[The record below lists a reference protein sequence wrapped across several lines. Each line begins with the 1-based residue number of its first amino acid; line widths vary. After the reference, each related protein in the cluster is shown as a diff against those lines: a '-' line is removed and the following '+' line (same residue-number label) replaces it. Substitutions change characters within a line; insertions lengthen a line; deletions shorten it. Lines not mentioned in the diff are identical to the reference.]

1 MMMMRDLNAAAESNF
16 LLFFLLKS
24 LQQQPKK
31 LPSSQLGNPLKAFVF
46 MGSWRERR
54 RYVLYIE
61 LRRSKCQ
68 PPVFNFNFKPT
79 RSKVVSRDTQR
90 TLLGLPHGRYYK
102 EPFKFFF
109 ETHHFLDY
117 PSFIF

>member
-1 MMMMRDLNAAAESNF
+1 MMIRDLNAAAESNF
-16 LLFFLLKS
+16 LLFFLSKS
-24 LQQQPKK
+24 LQQQLKK

-61 LRRSKCQ
+61 LRRSKCR

-90 TLLGLPHGRYYK
+90 TLRGLPHGRYYK
-102 EPFKFFF
+102 EPFKFVF

-117 PSFIF
+117 PSFLF